1 MPRHPGR
8 VGTPPPRNLELEL
21 RRALR
26 PMLKSVRALVGSGRV
41 RTEADARAVGAALR
55 KAWPDK
61 RIAAIVRAIARKG
74 EASAS
79 RPWGA
84 LARAEAKAKASAK
97 TDARMDAGEYDAE
110 VVIEAWTRQAAKL
123 ITSVRDEV
131 SDGLRRDII
140 EAARTGA
147 SAEDLAGEW
156 RREGIPLK
164 FGTLEGRTKVIA
176 QHQLSTLHAEVARAR
191 ATAIG
196 VEEFVW
202 RSQGDA
208 RVRPSHRALDG
219 RTFPYAAPPGSEG
232 LPGTPVNCRC
242 WAESVISDELLGEL
256 GIEAII

>member
-1 MPRHPGR
+1 MSKHPSR
-8 VGTPPPRNLELEL
+8 VGTPPPRNLEVEL

-26 PMLKSVRALVGSGRV
+26 PMLQSVRAAVGSGRV
-41 RTEADARAVGAALR
+41 RTEADARAVGVALR

-84 LARAEAKAKASAK
+84 LARAEEKASAK
-97 TDARMDAGEYDAE
+97 TDARMDAAEYDAE
-110 VVIEAWTRQAAKL
+110 ALIEAWTQRATSL
-123 ITSVRDEV
+123 ISSVRDEV
-131 SDGLRRDII
+131 ADGLRRDII

-147 SAEDLAGEW
+147 SAEQLASKW
-156 RREGIPLK
+156 KREGIPLK

-176 QHQLSTLHAEVARAR
+176 QHQLSQLHAEVARAR
-191 ATAIG
+191 ATAVG

-219 RTFPYAAPPGSEG
+219 RTFPYDSPPGSEG

-256 GIEAII
+256 GLEAII